1 LHKKFLVLYYLTAKE
16 NCSTTDKPFLLTTAA
31 NMQKKSSIVDITATV
46 TATNPINSDVTVI
59 TLHCPEIA
67 ERAIPGNFVN
77 IKVNDSTQPLLR
89 RPFSIHRV
97 QGETIAIMAK
107 SIGRGTAI
115 LCNSLP
121 GSTMQV
127 LGPLG
132 NGFTPPDSSFATALL
147 VSGGIGTAP
156 MFFLENTLAASG
168 KNVINIIGGRSS
180 GDLLL
185 HNLSNCRTATDDGST
200 GFRGTAVDLL
210 RHDLPEL
217 LQNGPLKIF
226 SCGPN
231 AMLRALAKFCRE
243 QNIPCEVSLESVMG
257 CGIGICYGCS
267 IEVNAPDGG
276 TETILLCREGA
287 VINAERLVL

>member
-1 LHKKFLVLYYLTAKE
+1 MPV
-16 NCSTTDKPFLLTTAA
+16 NP
-31 NMQKKSSIVDITATV
+31 SIVDITATV
-46 TATNPINSDVTVI
+46 TATSRISSDVTVI
-59 TLHCPEIA
+59 CLHCPEIA
-67 ERAIPGNFVN
+67 KRAIPGNFVN

-97 QGETIAIMAK
+97 DGESIAIMAK
-107 SIGRGTAI
+107 AIGSGTAI
-115 LCNSLP
+115 LCQSPP

-132 NGFTPPDSSFATALL
+132 NGFSPPDSSFATALL

-156 MFFLENTLAASG
+156 MLFLEKTLSASG
-168 KNVINIIGGRSS
+168 KHVINIIGGRSS
-180 GDLLL
+180 GDLLIQ
-185 HNLSNCRTATDDGST
+185 NLSNCRTATDDGT
-200 GFRGTAVDLL
+200 AGFRGTAVDLL

-217 LQNGPLKIF
+217 LDNGPIKVF

-231 AMLRALAKFCRE
+231 AMLKALAKFCRE
-243 QNIPCEVSLESVMG
+243 QHIACEVSLESVMG

-287 VINAERLVL
+287 VINAARLVL